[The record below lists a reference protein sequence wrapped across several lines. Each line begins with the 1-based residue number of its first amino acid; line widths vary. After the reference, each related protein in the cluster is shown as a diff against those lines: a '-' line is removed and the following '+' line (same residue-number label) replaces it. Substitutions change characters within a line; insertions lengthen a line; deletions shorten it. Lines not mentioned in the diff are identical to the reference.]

1 MACKNQLLTT
11 LFALAAVCLG
21 HAQTATNIIGLYYT
35 GMLASGALAPQGAAD
50 LNMWKVTYASTNG
63 GNNENTTYEGA
74 AYVVSTAY
82 IAADHVKNT
91 ANAQWITA
99 PNAGDTNG
107 ANKNIGNDNLP
118 GIGTGAGSNEGIY
131 VYTLAFQIAGNG
143 KPGTISTS
151 QISISLT
158 IAADDQFAI
167 YVNPGTSGASQTMPT
182 GQPTGTPAAT
192 ATVITPYVNN
202 GTEPW
207 QNTIADTLTNF
218 GGTNNAGN
226 STFVIGT
233 NYISVVVDNTYS
245 MTGQQNQTWNP
256 SGLLVYQVGSAM
268 TIDGKPIASVVPE
281 VGAWIPVV
289 GALGLLVWRR
299 KRTVAAA

>member
-1 MACKNQLLTT
+1 
-11 LFALAAVCLG
+11 
-21 HAQTATNIIGLYYT
+21 
-35 GMLASGALAPQGAAD
+35 
-50 LNMWKVTYASTNG
+50 MWKVTYASTNG
-63 GNNENTTYEGA
+63 GNSENIAYEGA

-91 ANAQWITA
+91 TNAQWITA
-99 PNAGDTNG
+99 RGAGDTNG
-107 ANKNIGNDNLP
+107 ANQNIGNDNLP

-167 YVNPGTSGASQTMPT
+167 YVNPGTSGTSQTMPT
-182 GQPTGTPAAT
+182 GQPTGTAAAT

-207 QNTIADTLTNF
+207 QNTIAHTLTNY

-233 NYISVVVDNTYS
+233 NYISIVVDNTYS

-299 KRTVAAA
+299 KRTVSAA